1 MPGFANRPVDAAR
14 RRMATIME
22 WSGSGAGVQG
32 AIMLALNESFSGF
45 GWIAF
50 LVSNVAWI
58 VYGRLMRIHS
68 IVLMQLVF
76 TATSLV
82 GIYRWLA

>member
-1 MPGFANRPVDAAR
+1 
-14 RRMATIME
+14 
-22 WSGSGAGVQG
+22 
-32 AIMLALNESFSGF
+32 MLALNESFSGF

-50 LVSNVAWI
+50 LVSNIAWL
-58 VYGRLMRIHS
+58 VYGRLMRVHS